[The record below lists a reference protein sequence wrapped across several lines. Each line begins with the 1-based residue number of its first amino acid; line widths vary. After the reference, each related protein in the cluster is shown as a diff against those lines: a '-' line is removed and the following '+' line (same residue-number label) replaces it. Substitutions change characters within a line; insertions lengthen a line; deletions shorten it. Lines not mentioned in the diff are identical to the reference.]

1 MSVPTRRLADVSIDD
16 DVARLAGLVD
26 GQPITEA
33 EAEGWIPRTCF
44 KHGPPGRVGIELEY
58 LIHQDVQQP
67 AQLDV
72 HQGDPASA
80 RHLDRERLQ
89 KLFDDLDTRSLDSS
103 FTVEPGGQVEL
114 SSRPA
119 DDLPAVISA
128 LERDLAVLTETAA
141 EHGARLVGAGI
152 DPLPPPPRHLLR
164 PRYTALEK
172 YLDGWGPAGRAMM
185 RSTASVQ
192 VNVEAG
198 RIGRGPDDIRRRWDL
213 LHTIGPALVAAFATS
228 AKHTAAEPAW
238 GGGANLR
245 QGIWLTLDPAR
256 CRAPEILPTESL
268 PDAWTRWVLDAPLA
282 MIRRED
288 RPWSAPPGLSFR
300 RWLRE
305 GRRAVPDVPAP
316 RLEDLRYHLTTL
328 FPPVRARGHLEVRYL
343 DAQPGRWWRVP
354 AAVITSVLDDD
365 IAGEVALAACEPLA
379 GGWPDAA
386 RLGLADPEICRAAR
400 LVLDAAAEALDR
412 AGGPARELAE
422 LTADYLDRR
431 PVDPTDPTAAEVRP
445 C

>member
-1 MSVPTRRLADVSIDD
+1 MSIDD
-16 DVARLAGLVD
+16 DVASFAGVVD
-26 GQPITEA
+26 GQPLTEA
-33 EAEGWIPRTCF
+33 QAEGWLPRTCF
-44 KHGPPGRVGIELEY
+44 KHGPPGRVGIELEF
-58 LIHQDVQQP
+58 LVHEDGP
-67 AQLDV
+67 A
-72 HQGDPASA
+72 PA
-80 RHLDRERLQ
+80 RHLDPKRLQ
-89 KLFDDLDTRSLDSS
+89 ELFDDLDNRPLDSS

-119 DDLPAVISA
+119 ADLPAAISVM
-128 LERDLAVLTETAA
+128 ERDLAVLTETLAG
-141 EHGARLVGAGI
+141 HGARLVGAGI
-152 DPLPPPPRHLLR
+152 DPLPPPARHLQE

-172 YLDGWGPAGRAMM
+172 YLDRWGPAGRAMM

-198 RIGRGPDDIRRRWDL
+198 WTGRGPDDVRRRWDL

-228 AKHTAAEPAW
+228 GKHTGQEPAW

-245 QGIWLTLDPAR
+245 QGVWLTLDPAR

-282 MIRRED
+282 MIRRPD
-288 RPWSAPPGLSFR
+288 RPWTVPVGLSFR

-305 GRRAVPDVPAP
+305 GRRAVPDAPAP

-328 FPPVRARGHLEVRYL
+328 FPPVRARGHLEVRYV
-343 DAQPGRWWRVP
+343 DAQPGKWWRVP
-354 AAVITSVLDDD
+354 AAVISAVLDDD
-365 IAGEVALAACEPLA
+365 LAGDTALAACAPLA
-379 GGWPDAA
+379 GRWRDAA
-386 RLGLADPEICRAAR
+386 RLGLADPEIRRAAR
-400 LVLDAAAEALDR
+400 QVLDAAAQALER
-412 AGGPARELAE
+412 AGGPTRKLAE

-431 PVDPTDPTAAEVRP
+431 PLDATDPTAAEVRP

>member
-1 MSVPTRRLADVSIDD
+1 VSIDD

-44 KHGPPGRVGIELEY
+44 KHGPPHRVGIELEFF
-58 LIHQDVQQP
+58 
-67 AQLDV
+67 V
-72 HQGDPASA
+72 HHDGPEPP
-80 RHLDRERLQ
+80 RHLEPERLQ
-89 KLFDDLDTRSLDSS
+89 KLFDDLENRPLDSS

-119 DDLPAVISA
+119 DDLPAAIAVM
-128 LERDLAVLTETAA
+128 ERDLAVLTKTLTG
-141 EHGARLVGAGI
+141 HGARLVGAGI
-152 DPLPPPPRHLLR
+152 DPLPPPARHLQG
-164 PRYTALEK
+164 PRYLALEQ

-198 RIGRGPDDIRRRWDL
+198 RAGRGPEDLRRRWDL

-228 AKHTAAEPAW
+228 GRHSAGRPAW

-245 QGIWLTLDPAR
+245 QGIWLTLDPDR
-256 CRAPEILPTESL
+256 CRAPEILPSESL

-282 MIRRED
+282 MIRRPD
-288 RPWSAPPGLSFR
+288 RPWTAPAGLTFR
-300 RWLRE
+300 RWIRE
-305 GRRAVPDVPAP
+305 GRRAVPDAPPP
-316 RLEDLRYHLTTL
+316 RLEDLRYHLTTV
-328 FPPVRARGHLEVRYL
+328 FPPVRARGHFEVRYL
-343 DAQPGRWWRVP
+343 DAQPGKWWRVP
-354 AAVITSVLDDD
+354 AAVIHSLMADDL
-365 IAGEVALAACEPLA
+365 AGDAALAACEPLT
-379 GGWPDAA
+379 GRWRDAA
-386 RLGLADPEICRAAR
+386 RLGLTDPEIRRAAR
-400 LVLDAAAEALDR
+400 RVLDAAAEALDR
-412 AGGPARELAE
+412 AGASARSLAD